1 MPKPQGTY
9 LKVQNKER
17 IRCRALEANRLFN
30 RSLDDDMSRYH
41 EALERVSDEEIDAW
55 NRDIAAIID
64 DIKNNEP
71 SSREDKIRKRV
82 AKVFGEVRKILEK
95 AKDIKKLEAGIQANH
110 KPIISA
116 PAHFETDATFA
127 ILGLCIAMLHVMEV
141 WIRIRGKTLSR
152 H

>member
-9 LKVQNKER
+9 LKVQSKDR
-17 IRCRALEANRLFN
+17 IRHRAQESNRLFN
-30 RSLDDDMSRYH
+30 RSPDDDMSRYY
-41 EALERVSDEEIDAW
+41 EALRRVSDEEIDAW
-55 NRDIAAIID
+55 HRDIAAIID

-95 AKDIKKLEAGIQANH
+95 TKDAKKLEVGIQVNH

-116 PAHFETDATFA
+116 PARFEADPSFA
-127 ILGLCIAMLHVMEV
+127 ILGLCIAMLHVLEI
-141 WIRIRGKTLSR
+141 WIRIRGRTPSR